1 MLYGRNQYKIV
12 SNYHPV
18 KNKLIKIQ
26 TSPSQMT
33 NYETVFLNCISNCMS
48 WALDDFYTGHE
59 KGSLSV
65 VRNDMSKAPTK
76 AQTSEK
82 QFRVPRQLI

>member
-1 MLYGRNQYKIV
+1 
-12 SNYHPV
+12 
-18 KNKLIKIQ
+18 
-26 TSPSQMT
+26 
-33 NYETVFLNCISNCMS
+33 MS

-82 QFRVPRQLI
+82 QFRVPRIINLTRTHILFIPEKGD

>member
-1 MLYGRNQYKIV
+1 
-12 SNYHPV
+12 
-18 KNKLIKIQ
+18 
-26 TSPSQMT
+26 
-33 NYETVFLNCISNCMS
+33 MS

-82 QFRVPRQLI
+82 QEAESYAIKSDKNAHFIYTEERRD